1 MQKIFHTP
9 EGVRDIF
16 QDECRQKLEIQRKIL
31 ETFHLYGYED
41 VETPTFE
48 FFEVF
53 SREVGTTP
61 SKDLY
66 KFFDR

>member
-31 ETFHLYGYED
+31 ETFHL
-41 VETPTFE
+41 
-48 FFEVF
+48 
-53 SREVGTTP
+53 
-61 SKDLY
+61 
-66 KFFDR
+66 